1 MELKQDFYMYPE
13 STGIGFT
20 TGRQLFILL
29 TTDVVPS
36 PTSLSCRSASSQRT
50 LAAGCSTSSSLRMVA
65 PSLVMVTSY
74 RSIIKM
80 SVLYIFL
87 IHEKTLKNMWLT
99 PMSSTNILSRPTGPR
114 ELLTMLAID
123 AAAMTAQIT
132 KKMKSQTNK
141 HFTEQQMQY
150 LMLVYSVILF
160 SVVHSEVSHTL
171 RPWQRFFSPIS
182 IAIHSFSG
190 EWKVLKWDAAW
201 YVHLWC
207 TCPPCFP
214 GYKVKT

>member
-1 MELKQDFYMYPE
+1 MKISHALNIIFLVVHHFFRSCRLKTAGLLQTLTDSFSFLLAKPHIRNKRQISGSKHDFYMYPE
-13 STGIGFT
+13 STGIRFT

-87 IHEKTLKNMWLT
+87 IHEKTLKNMRLT

-132 KKMKSQTNK
+132 KKMKS
-141 HFTEQQMQY
+141 
-150 LMLVYSVILF
+150 
-160 SVVHSEVSHTL
+160 
-171 RPWQRFFSPIS
+171 
-182 IAIHSFSG
+182 
-190 EWKVLKWDAAW
+190 
-201 YVHLWC
+201 
-207 TCPPCFP
+207 
-214 GYKVKT
+214 